1 MTMGIRLIDLMRRF
15 ARAILRLP
23 MPLLTIMFV
32 VGRRCCLHISCLQYV
47 LLPCFDLGVFSGFFG
62 RSCRDVLVDA
72 KAAEGASG
80 AFTAC
85 LVDALSYG
93 NSGYSEAS
101 VHIRQSLLHAG
112 LEQEPEVERGFALN
126 DALNSGKDI
135 ITSVHQKT
143 HFERILTSNSSSAV
157 LPPICNL
164 RLSRVIQSFDSAFD

>member
-1 MTMGIRLIDLMRRF
+1 
-15 ARAILRLP
+15 
-23 MPLLTIMFV
+23 
-32 VGRRCCLHISCLQYV
+32 
-47 LLPCFDLGVFSGFFG
+47 LGVFSGFFG

-80 AFTAC
+80 AFT
-85 LVDALSYG
+85 ALSYG